1 MGIGSDSNVSVSV
14 IEELRLLEYGQ
25 RLSHRLRAMLSS
37 DESPSVGRYL
47 YDVTVAGGAQA
58 LAQPVGALEVG
69 RRADLVVL
77 DGDTAA
83 LACKSGDAILDSLV
97 FAAHRDSVK
106 DVMVAGRWRIR
117 DGHHD
122 HEDAIFDRYKRTLA
136 TLLA

>member
-1 MGIGSDSNVSVSV
+1 MPGERVNHGHDYS
-14 IEELRLLEYGQ
+14 E
-25 RLSHRLRAMLSS
+25 RLRRTLA
-37 DESPSVGRYL
+37 
-47 YDVTVAGGAQA
+47 A
-58 LAQPVGALEVG
+58 LHPQPVGALEVG

-106 DVMVAGRWRIR
+106 HVMVAGRWRIR